1 MTLHSRERNIRSAI
15 CVYRNE
21 GTSGA
26 DLWPGG
32 TMLQLRRSAIVMV
45 TATAL
50 VSLTG
55 CGVVAS
61 EQGSFDRTLTVSGPA
76 RLELSNGSGAVQ
88 ITGGQSGKIHVHA
101 EVRVQGLNGAGE
113 IGRAHV

>member
-1 MTLHSRERNIRSAI
+1 MTLQSRERNIRSAI

-32 TMLQLRRSAIVMV
+32 TMLQFRRSAIVMV
-45 TATAL
+45 AETAL

-55 CGVVAS
+55 CGVVAP
-61 EQGSFDRTLTVSGPA
+61 EQGSYDRTLTVSGPA
-76 RLELSNGSGAVQ
+76 RWGLSNRYCAVR
-88 ITGGQSGKIHVHA
+88 IT
-101 EVRVQGLNGAGE
+101 VRRWAQLHG
-113 IGRAHV
+113 HD